1 MPKPKRAKELIPKTA
16 MQCKVEGELV
26 GDVVN
31 HYYTNLRKKL
41 ESLEDPIVGVPVLG
55 TFKAR
60 RSKLDKSVK
69 FLTDLLS
76 GKRPESF
83 DKIEKYNLD
92 IKLRDKQQS
101 LIDKIDEIEN
111 EKLQRKNDLG
121 KQERNS

>member
-1 MPKPKRAKELIPKTA
+1 